1 MNLLEK
7 QRVMFWKQSI
17 LKCFQNPLDG
27 FFTGKCTQA
36 LLFLFEEA
44 FDVVS
49 VALRPSLSKSS
60 NLKCLGDFTAEA
72 RKTFVG
78 IVECYSFFCLLG
90 NL

>member
-7 QRVMFWKQSI
+7 QHVMFWKQSI

-36 LLFLFEEA
+36 LLFLFKDA

-49 VALRPSLSKSS
+49 VARRPSLSKSS
-60 NLKCLGDFTAEA
+60 HLKCLGDFTAEA
-72 RKTFVG
+72 RKACVG
-78 IVECYSFFCLLG
+78 IVDCYGFFCLLG